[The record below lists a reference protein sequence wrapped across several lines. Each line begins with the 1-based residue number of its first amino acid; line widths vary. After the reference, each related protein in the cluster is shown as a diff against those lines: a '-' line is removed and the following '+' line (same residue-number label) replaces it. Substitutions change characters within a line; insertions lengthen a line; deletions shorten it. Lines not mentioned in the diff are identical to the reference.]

1 MKKKKLIVLSIA
13 FCIITIITVIIA
25 KNNINTDNGKIPFL
39 PLDVKSVTYIGLYGG
54 TRRNA
59 TEAEKIQ
66 IVTWLNSIKSYDK
79 KYTILN
85 LFNGKPILH
94 ISNNNDIQ
102 IFTKGKTIAF
112 GPDKDGIVIANS
124 NTRIRYIVKQSDLS
138 ALLEQIK

>member
-1 MKKKKLIVLSIA
+1 VRD
-13 FCIITIITVIIA
+13 F
-25 KNNINTDNGKIPFL
+25 
-39 PLDVKSVTYIGLYGG
+39 Y
-54 TRRNA
+54 
-59 TEAEKIQ
+59 
-66 IVTWLNSIKSYDK
+66 
-79 KYTILN
+79 
-85 LFNGKPILH
+85 NGKPILH